1 MSINNENIPNAMEN
15 NNNSNNDEDNNSM
28 NATDCE
34 TSGNSSL
41 NISRNNSINNNRR
54 DNNIR
59 RVKYNPDKMWFD
71 YQALFDQ
78 SKNWVLHYDL
88 NFRTQEFL
96 KIPVNHTNFETN
108 NLARKALFKDK
119 KNDELINDVCAGF
132 PPAIGEILNNL
143 SEYHDKFRDNISQED
158 YSTLLYNFKF
168 LLAIRVQFSY
178 GNNNGYYKLYSNIAG
193 LLKKSIPNL
202 LGREFTLLIDDEQ
215 LYKIFLPINDDDNT
229 LNNI

>member
-15 NNNSNNDEDNNSM
+15 SNNSNNDEDNNSM

-59 RVKYNPDKMWFD
+59 RIKYNPNKMWFD

-88 NFRTQEFL
+88 SFRTQEFL
-96 KIPVNHTNFETN
+96 KIPVNHTIFETN

-132 PPAIGEILNNL
+132 PPAIGEILDNL
-143 SEYHDKFRDNISQED
+143 SEYHDKFRDKISQED